1 MAIGLEPSA
10 IEIGTAD
17 VLRNAAPALLYEHA
31 IARERAAILASG
43 ALATFSGEKTGR
55 SPLDKRIVENP
66 ESSDDVWW
74 GSVNIPVG
82 DASFVACRQQ
92 ALDYLGARPL
102 VYVVDGF
109 AGWDPAFRVKV
120 RLVCAR
126 AYHALFMHN
135 LLIRPTLQELE
146 EFGDPDFVIYNA
158 GDQRA
163 DRRIQ
168 GVTST
173 TSVMLNLERREMVV
187 LGTNYAGEMK
197 KGVFTAM
204 NYWMPQSGVLS
215 MHCSANQG
223 AKGDT
228 TLFFGLSGTGKTTLS
243 SD

>member
-1 MAIGLEPSA
+1 MAIGLEPPA

-102 VYVVDGF
+102 
-109 AGWDPAFRVKV
+109 AGNRRRYRGPGRALPREELGQRRARRLLQFQWEQDHHHWRRRHARYRQRRVG
-120 RLVCAR
+120 RTR
-126 AYHALFMHN
+126 QIPHH
-135 LLIRPTLQELE
+135 
-146 EFGDPDFVIYNA
+146 
-158 GDQRA
+158 
-163 DRRIQ
+163 
-168 GVTST
+168 
-173 TSVMLNLERREMVV
+173 
-187 LGTNYAGEMK
+187 AGER
-197 KGVFTAM
+197 
-204 NYWMPQSGVLS
+204 
-215 MHCSANQG
+215 
-223 AKGDT
+223 
-228 TLFFGLSGTGKTTLS
+228 
-243 SD
+243 